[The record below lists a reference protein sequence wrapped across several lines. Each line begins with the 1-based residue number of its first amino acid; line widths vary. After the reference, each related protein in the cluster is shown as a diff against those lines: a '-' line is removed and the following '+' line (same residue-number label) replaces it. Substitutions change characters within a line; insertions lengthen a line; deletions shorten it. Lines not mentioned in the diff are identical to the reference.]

1 MSVEIIVETLD
12 KQAQLYALLLETA
25 KLKTPVLVKN
35 DVEQLNAIIQK
46 ERKLLAEAEKLEQ
59 QRMQYSHSYFQSI
72 GVIRYKGGKII
83 DIIRT
88 ITSPQEK
95 EELTR
100 IRGKLI
106 DLLDELQKINK
117 LNQELT
123 VQSLEFID
131 YSIDLVIEDPNEAVT
146 YQHPMNTGYGNQ
158 RNGYFDTRG

>member
-1 MSVEIIVETLD
+1 MSVEIIVETLE
-12 KQAQLYALLLETA
+12 KQAELYALLLETA

-35 DVEQLNAIIQK
+35 EVEQLNAIIQK
-46 ERKLLAEAEKLEQ
+46 ERKLLVQAEKLEL

-95 EELTR
+95 KELTELH
-100 IRGKLI
+100 GKLTG
-106 DLLDELQKINK
+106 LLDELQKVNK

-123 VQSLEFID
+123 MQSLKFID
-131 YSIDLVIEDPNEAVT
+131 YSIDLVIEDPNDSVT

-158 RNGYFDTRG
+158 RNGFFDTRG